1 MKKIYLVV
9 FGSRYAD
16 LEFHYESTNYRAFAD
31 LDRAIGYVRGLAKE
45 LAHGNETKERVG
57 VGGSVIVEWV
67 EKTKYFTYEKSVF
80 VQAIEF
86 DEEVHAW

>member
-16 LEFHYESTNYRAFAD
+16 LEFHYESTNYRAFSD

-45 LAHGNETKERVG
+45 LAYGNETKEQIG
-57 VGGSVIVEWV
+57 VDGSVIVEWI
-67 EKTKYFTYEKSVF
+67 EKTKYFIYENSVF
-80 VQAIEF
+80 IQTLEF
-86 DEEVHAW
+86 DEEVYAW